1 MNKLITLGIM
11 LLFLGMTISSSTGVC
26 LEKQS
31 TVTTL
36 DGNTL
41 YVGGSGSGNYTRIQ
55 DAIDNAS
62 DGDTVFV
69 YDDSAPYSE
78 HLNIMKS
85 IMLTGENKDMTKIYG
100 AGEKKDIL
108 FIQSRDVTVINFTIK
123 YATNLKSGIL
133 VSNSAHVTIMDCK
146 FSNIPS
152 MDAITVS
159 TSENTTIVNCMM
171 SDTFDDG
178 TIGYKQIDRYISG
191 ITLEGGCYNTTISGN
206 TISNA
211 SYAGI
216 IVLKGCNN
224 TRITRNYIHSNDL
237 YGIRVQFSNS
247 TYITEN
253 IISNNNNEGITIINC
268 DNTLISRNLC
278 ENNSN
283 AGVGIG
289 DSLNT
294 RVECNNFKHNG
305 LLGHFAFNFGKGY
318 DNKYPGNIWA
328 GNYWGRP
335 RMLPKTLFGIF
346 TYRRDAQSP
355 IIIIPWFKFDW
366 HPAQEP
372 YDIPIGG
379 VK

>member
-1 MNKLITLGIM
+1 MAFTII
-11 LLFLGMTISSSTGVC
+11 LLFISVSVIPSTGTNVLEKSSTV
-26 LEKQS
+26 S
-31 TVTTL
+31 FN
-36 DGNTL
+36 GNTL
-41 YVGGSGSGNYTRIQ
+41 YVGGLGPSNYTTIQ
-55 DAIDNAS
+55 SALDDAIN
-62 DGDTVFV
+62 GDTVFV
-69 YDDSAPYSE
+69 YDDSSPYIE
-78 HLNIMKS
+78 HLNITKS
-85 IMLTGENKDMTKIYG
+85 IMITGENKDMTKIYG

-108 FIQSRDVTVINFTIK
+108 FIQSRNVTVINFTIQ

-133 VSNSAHVTIMDCK
+133 VSSSSHVTIMDCK

-152 MDAITVS
+152 MDPITVKS
-159 TSENTTIVNCMM
+159 SENITINNCLM
-171 SDTFDDG
+171 SDSFDDNI
-178 TIGYKQIDRYISG
+178 IGFKTTDRYISG
-191 ITLEGGCYNTTISGN
+191 ITLEKDCINTTILGN

-216 IVLKGCNN
+216 IVQVGCIN
-224 TRITRNYIHSNDL
+224 TKITRNYIHSNDL

-253 IISNNNNEGITIINC
+253 IILNNNNEGIAIINC

-305 LLGHFAFNFGKGY
+305 PLGHFAFNFGKGY

-335 RMLPKTLFGIF
+335 RVFPKPIFGVF
-346 TYRRDAQSP
+346 TYRREAQSP
-355 IIIIPWFKFDW
+355 IIIIPWLIFDW
-366 HPAQEP
+366 HPAKEP
-372 YDIPIGG
+372 YDMGG
-379 VK
+379 YNEQ